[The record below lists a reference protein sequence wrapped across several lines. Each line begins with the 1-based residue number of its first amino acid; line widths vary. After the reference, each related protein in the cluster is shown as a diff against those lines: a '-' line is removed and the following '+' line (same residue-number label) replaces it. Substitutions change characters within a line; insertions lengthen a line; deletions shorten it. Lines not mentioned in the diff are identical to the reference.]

1 MSTAELKEI
10 IDERTPEERKW
21 MTTYLLDEMFA
32 VPELRQTARALAELA
47 ARREQLLSGRERVT
61 QEQAE
66 AHWDKLD
73 K

>member
-32 VPELRQTARALAELA
+32 VPELRKTARELAELA
-47 ARREQLLSGRERVT
+47 DRRELLLSGRERVA
-61 QEQAE
+61 QKQAE

>member
-32 VPELRQTARALAELA
+32 VPELRQTARELAELA
-47 ARREQLLSGRERVT
+47 DRRELLLSGRERVA
-61 QEQAE
+61 QKQAE